1 MSAIF
6 GIIDFEERP
15 IDENWIKSM
24 QTDLAHR
31 GPDGQGIY
39 QEASMFLGLM
49 LLQVTPESI
58 YDIEINNLT
67 GEPINLNDYK
77 GKYILFVN
85 VASECGFTGQ
95 YDDLQKLY
103 ETYKDKL
110 IVIGVPCNQF
120 GKQEPGSAKEIQS
133 FCQANYGVSFL
144 MTEKVNVKGKNKH
157 PIYQWLTE
165 ETKNGKTSSSKS
177 YKPTKKVKY

>member
-1 MSAIF
+1 
-6 GIIDFEERP
+6 
-15 IDENWIKSM
+15 
-24 QTDLAHR
+24 
-31 GPDGQGIY
+31 
-39 QEASMFLGLM
+39 M
-49 LLQVTPESI
+49 LTLFSKCPSQNTSPESI

-95 YDDLQKLY
+95 YDDMQKLY

-133 FCQANYGVSFL
+133 FCQANYGVSFFDD
-144 MTEKVNVKGKNKH
+144 
-157 PIYQWLTE
+157 
-165 ETKNGKTSSSKS
+165 
-177 YKPTKKVKY
+177 